1 MDIHEAF
8 DTIHG
13 NLKDMPVK
21 YCQWKV
27 KGIDGRVYG
36 KSLNDYRAQF
46 SFMDPWDLQ
55 MRDNLAELRFVLDY
69 HFSIFT
75 LIKPDLTFMNH
86 HKLVIMQIVGAI
98 CEGLLY
104 YLCDWKF
111 SASQEANIFWRE
123 NKNRPSVGMGFL
135 FEKVK
140 NLHCLEDDE
149 IEWLEHLKDLRNTVH
164 ARCLSNDKI
173 RWDKNP
179 IMAADVSETVTYLDE
194 FIEKVKSMAL

>member
-1 MDIHEAF
+1 
-8 DTIHG
+8 
-13 NLKDMPVK
+13 
-21 YCQWKV
+21 
-27 KGIDGRVYG
+27 
-36 KSLNDYRAQF
+36 
-46 SFMDPWDLQ
+46 
-55 MRDNLAELRFVLDY
+55 
-69 HFSIFT
+69 
-75 LIKPDLTFMNH
+75 
-86 HKLVIMQIVGAI
+86 
-98 CEGLLY
+98 
-104 YLCDWKF
+104 
-111 SASQEANIFWRE
+111 
-123 NKNRPSVGMGFL
+123 MGFL